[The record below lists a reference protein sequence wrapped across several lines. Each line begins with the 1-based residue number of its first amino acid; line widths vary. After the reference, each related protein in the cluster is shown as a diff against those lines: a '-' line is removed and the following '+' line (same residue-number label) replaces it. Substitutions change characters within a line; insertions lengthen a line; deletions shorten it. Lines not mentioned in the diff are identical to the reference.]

1 MEVAIVIPVYNQWH
15 LTVGCLDSMR
25 DAGVPASAVV
35 VVDNASTDG
44 TAAGLAARPGIN
56 VIRNQSNRGCSGAWN
71 QGARAFPAT
80 WTVLLNNDV
89 VLPRGWLEG
98 MLAFGE
104 KEGVDVISPAACEG
118 EQDYSIH
125 EHARE
130 HMQKMATAKR
140 LGLAFGFCFMVHRRV
155 FEKAGLFDD
164 DLRLGGYEDD
174 EFFRRARE
182 AGFKLGVTGRSFLH
196 HIGSATQLAL
206 KADRHAAKVS
216 LGDRRYYRK
225 KYGLTWF
232 KRQHLRWRE
241 KISTARWRRSEL
253 SRYGAT
259 LLARRIGGEFV
270 WR

>member
-1 MEVAIVIPVYNQWH
+1 MDVAIVIPVYNHWQ
-15 LTVGCLDSMR
+15 LTAVCLNSLR
-25 DAGVPASAVV
+25 DAGIPASAIV
-35 VVDNASTDG
+35 VVDNASTDE
-44 TAAGLAARPGIN
+44 TAARLAARPGIN

-71 QGARAFPAT
+71 QGVRAFPAT

-89 VLPRGWLEG
+89 VVPHGWLEG
-98 MLAFGE
+98 MLAFAE
-104 KEGVDVISPAACEG
+104 KEGVDVVSPATCQG
-118 EQDYSIH
+118 EQDYDIAGF
-125 EHARE
+125 ARDY
-130 HMQKMATAKR
+130 MRKMAGAKR
-140 LGLAFGFCFMVHRRV
+140 VGVAFGFCFMVHKRV

-174 EFFRRARE
+174 EFFRRSRQ

-241 KISTARWRRSEL
+241 KI
-253 SRYGAT
+253 
-259 LLARRIGGEFV
+259 
-270 WR
+270 